1 LSNAP
6 GQLSISENGRGSH
19 QFILLDSQSDLQV
32 GASIFWSFPLALA
45 LFLEQLSILDLEL

>member
-32 GASIFWSFPLALA
+32 GASIFWTFPLALA